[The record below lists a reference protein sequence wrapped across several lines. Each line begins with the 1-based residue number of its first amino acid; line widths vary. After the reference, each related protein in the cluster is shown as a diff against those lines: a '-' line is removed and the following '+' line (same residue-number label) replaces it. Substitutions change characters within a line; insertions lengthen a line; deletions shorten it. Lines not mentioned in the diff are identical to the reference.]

1 MKMKTNTIKL
11 VFAALAVIFTMN
23 SCSEDFLEV
32 PIKGSNLESNYYR
45 NETEAFAGLV
55 AVYDVMRKYS
65 GGFENMVTFFNA
77 GSDDFLAG
85 GGNASD
91 GVGIQSFDDFTISAT
106 TMPQSYW
113 SDFYQGISRANFL
126 LTKLPDVPMDEGV
139 KARFTAETKTLR
151 ALYYFDLVRMFGNIP
166 LITQPLTQSE
176 FNSIPQVD
184 PSEVYGQIEADLME
198 AIPNLPSTISASE
211 GGRMTKGGAQ
221 ALLGKVYLYQGKNP
235 EAAAI
240 LREVNGTP
248 GEVNQYGNKLLDSFD
263 ALWETDNK
271 FNAESL
277 IEVAHTNVSNSYW
290 EIWGS
295 GSDEGNTINTM
306 VGPRSYAQ
314 LTSAAPDLPSGWS
327 FNTVVPELYELMKDD
342 PRLDATILDMNA
354 LVAAGAATYI
364 SGYEDTGYFLNKYLP
379 TRADVTTGAGEP
391 ILNYRQNH
399 YVIRLADSYLM
410 EAEALGGTGA
420 RAQALL
426 DAVRARVGLGS
437 VPVSLATI
445 YRERRIE
452 LAGEGHRF
460 FDLVRTNRAGEE
472 MGPEESYA
480 DGGQGGFNPQVH
492 TVLPIPYREL
502 ENTII
507 EQNDGY

>member
-1 MKMKTNTIKL
+1 MKKYNIKL
-11 VFAALAVIFTMN
+11 VLTAFAVIFTMN

-91 GVGIQSFDDFTISAT
+91 GVGIQSFDDFTITPT

-113 SDFYQGISRANFL
+113 SDFYQGIARANFL
-126 LTKLPDVPMDEGV
+126 LTKLPDVPMDEGT
-139 KARFTAETKTLR
+139 KARFTAETKALR
-151 ALYYFDLVRMFGNIP
+151 ALYYFDLVRMFRNIP
-166 LITQPLTQSE
+166 LITEPLTQSE
-176 FNSIPQVD
+176 FNSVPQAD
-184 PSEVYGQIEADLME
+184 PSEVYLQIEADLLE
-198 AIPNLPSTISASE
+198 AIPNLPGTVSASE
-211 GGRMTKGGAQ
+211 AGRMTKGGAQ
-221 ALLGKVYLYQGKNP
+221 ALLGKVYLFQGNKMS

-240 LREVNGTP
+240 LKEVNGTP
-248 GEVNQYGNKLLDSFD
+248 GEVNQYGNKLLDDFN

-314 LTSAAPDLPSGWS
+314 VTEEAPDLPSGWS
-327 FNTVVPELYELMKDD
+327 FNPVVPELYELMKDD
-342 PRLDATILDMNA
+342 PRFDATILDMKA

-364 SGYEDTGYFLNKYLP
+364 PGYEDTGYFLNKYLP

-399 YVIRLADSYLM
+399 YVIRLADTYLM

-426 DAVRARVGLGS
+426 DAVRARVGLDP

-460 FDLVRTNRAGEE
+460 FDLVRTNRAAEKL
-472 MGPEESYA
+472 GPEESIGE
-480 DGGQGGFNPQVH
+480 GGQGGFAQGVND
-492 TVLPIPYREL
+492 VLPIPYREL

-507 EQNDGY
+507 EQNEGY